1 MISLNNDFTK
11 EKLNISSFQSYED
24 KVLVIFCIIIV
35 KNINNLLLEIGPLAV
50 KAFFSDLKKDLLMGM
65 KSSEKSRKQ
74 FGLKSE

>member
-1 MISLNNDFTK
+1 M
-11 EKLNISSFQSYED
+11 
-24 KVLVIFCIIIV
+24 VIFCIIIV